1 MLYYRLLQYSALP
14 ALLLLLSACQ
24 SSSEATVLHVTN
36 INTQCLPSGNGT
48 DYPVGVGQTYA
59 TLGEVPW
66 DDLGAGDTVR
76 IFYRDTPY
84 TEKIVI
90 RSGGTPNNPLRI
102 CGVPNA
108 QGERPVIDGEG
119 ARNIPADAS
128 AYTTYTPM
136 EGLAV
141 VMIYNHDYT
150 TKDSNIIIEGLHIK
164 NAKNTFTY
172 RRIDGSIHPY
182 EEGAACIRV
191 QAGDNIIIRNN
202 ELENCANGIFTMSQG
217 YNEAHLTRNI
227 VIEGNYLH
235 GHGQANSSRQH
246 ALYIQAIGAT
256 YQYNRFGPNDPTSQ
270 GTTLKDRVA
279 GSVIRYNWFE
289 SGSSRALDLVEVE
302 DAAPWYIE
310 AQYREWAA
318 NASEPIDA
326 ARLAAVKEAE
336 AAYRKTYVYGN
347 FFQHRGSA
355 TVAGSL
361 VHYGWDNDPELARKG
376 HLYFYNNTVSIL
388 QDRSDSWRFRLFDM
402 RLYRE
407 STPIVASEERIEAFN
422 NIIYFN
428 SETEGADKA
437 YLCMS
442 NNSGTVNFGVNWI
455 SQGWQSTEAL
465 SECYPYADVGESPII
480 NGIANL
486 IDTADAPLPID
497 VTTLNSS
504 PIPTIR
510 NRSQPL
516 LAAAQNYP
524 VTMQYI
530 RHQQVQ
536 PRTHARDLGAMQL
549 PSTREFLP
557 AINFMLLSDK
567 HPY

>member
-1 MLYYRLLQYSALP
+1 MPYHLLHYSI
-14 ALLLLLSACQ
+14 LLTLLVLLSACQ
-24 SSSEATVLHVTN
+24 SSSEATVLPETN
-36 INTQCLPSGNGT
+36 ECIPSGSGK
-48 DYPVGVGQTYA
+48 DYPVGMGQTY
-59 TLGEVPW
+59 TNLSDVPW
-66 DDLGAGDTVR
+66 NDLSAGDTVR
-76 IFYRDTPY
+76 IFYRNTPY
-84 TEKIVI
+84 NEKILI
-90 RSGGTPNNPLRI
+90 RSGGTPTNPLRI

-108 QGERPVIDGEG
+108 EGKRPVIDGNR
-119 ARNIPADAS
+119 AQNIPEDAD

-141 VMIYNHDYT
+141 IMIYNHDYT
-150 TKDSNIIIEGLHIK
+150 TKDSNIIIDGLHIK
-164 NAKNTFTY
+164 NAKNTFHY
-172 RRIDGSIHPY
+172 RRTDGSIHPY

-227 VIEGNYLH
+227 LIEENYLH
-235 GHGQANSSRQH
+235 GHGQADSSRQH
-246 ALYIQAIGAT
+246 ALYIQAIGAI
-256 YQYNRFGPNDPTSQ
+256 YQYNRFGPNDPTSF

-310 AQYREWAA
+310 AQYRQWAA
-318 NASEPIDA
+318 DEAEPIDA
-326 ARLAAVKEAE
+326 VRLAKVQEAE

-361 VHYGWDNDPELARKG
+361 VHYGWDNDPDLARKG

-407 STPIVASEERIEAFN
+407 TAPIIHSEEVIEAFN
-422 NIIYFN
+422 NIVYVD
-428 SETEGADKA
+428 SETRGAEKA
-437 YLCMS
+437 YVCMS
-442 NNSGTVNFGVNWI
+442 NNSGTVNLGVNWM
-455 SQGWQSTEAL
+455 SKGWQSAEAL
-465 SECYPYADVGESPII
+465 SECYPYADSGEEPVV

-486 IDTADAPLPID
+486 MDTATEPIPID
-497 VTTLNSS
+497 VTTLVTRSLKS
-504 PIPTIR
+504 IK
-510 NRSQPL
+510 NRSQTPL
-516 LAAAQNYP
+516 VATKKYP
-524 VTMQYI
+524 VTMEYI
-530 RHQQVQ
+530 RHQHAQ
-536 PRTHARDLGAMQL
+536 PRTHANDLGAMQL
-549 PSTREFLP
+549 PLTRLFQSHLNIFL
-557 AINFMLLSDK
+557 LE
-567 HPY
+567 